1 MVIMVMV
8 LVYSD
13 RASQG
18 NSPDIDSLNRLI
30 ESEFHTREPGG
41 VKTPVCDR
49 CVPCQGGQ
57 RVSGQHMHIM
67 ETQAHGHEEASE

>member
-1 MVIMVMV
+1 MV

-49 CVPCQGGQ
+49 CVRGAACQWSTHAHNGDAGTWSRGGIG
-57 RVSGQHMHIM
+57 V
-67 ETQAHGHEEASE
+67 T